1 MFGRVGYRIDRNVA
15 ICLAVVA
22 AVLLAAGLALAVTA
36 PSARAQVTQSSP
48 DPAGQALHPAHG
60 AHGVQ
65 SALCPKCTPPAASAP
80 RRG

>member
-22 AVLLAAGLALAVTA
+22 GMLLAAGLALAVTA
-36 PSARAQVTQSSP
+36 PSARAQVAPPGS
-48 DPAGQALHPAHG
+48 AARQAPHSG
-60 AHGVQ
+60 HGVQ
-65 SALCPKCTPPAASAP
+65 SALCPKCTLHVASAP

>member
-22 AVLLAAGLALAVTA
+22 GMLLAAGLALAVTA
-36 PSARAQVTQSSP
+36 PSARAQVTPPGSATS
-48 DPAGQALHPAHG
+48 QAPRG
-60 AHGVQ
+60 GHGVQ
-65 SALCPKCTPPAASAP
+65 SALCPKCTLHVASAP